1 MKAGMTIL
9 VCTYN
14 GAQRLPAT
22 LRCIAAQQIPSGIA
36 CELLV
41 VNNASTDNSLVVI
54 EEEWQQY
61 DTSINLRIITEARPG
76 LTFARETG
84 FCAAQ
89 YDYIILCDDDN
100 WLAPDYVQTAFAVM
114 ESLPDIGILGGN
126 GNFVFEEPAPAWFLS
141 CNLYAGG
148 KQARES
154 GIVNNQIVYGAGAVL
169 RKSAYEKICAG
180 GFVPALTDRQGM
192 SLSSGGDHELCYVLA
207 LAGYKIWY
215 EDKLRFDHYITA
227 NRLSLPY
234 YLTYI
239 EESARCFSVLEP
251 YKILLKTKNSSRG
264 RFRWEL
270 FKSFWYHIKKMG
282 VLLITKPAA
291 SKQADLR
298 VLRKLQYTLLIQRLR
313 SYRRFSIFEDNFNKA
328 VSLQNDLLRKV
339 KQRKAI
345 ATNTNSNPSATR

>member
-1 MKAGMTIL
+1 MTIL

-14 GAQRLPAT
+14 GAERLPVT
-22 LRCIAAQQIPSGIA
+22 LRFIAAQQIPAGLG

-41 VNNASTDNSLVVI
+41 VNNASTDNSLEVI
-54 EEEWQQY
+54 KKEWQQY
-61 DTSINLRIITEARPG
+61 DTAISLRVITETRPG

-89 YDYIILCDDDN
+89 HEYIILCDDDN

-114 ESLPDIGILGGN
+114 ESQPEIGILGGN
-126 GNFVFEEPAPAWFLS
+126 GNFVFEEPAPAWLLS

-148 KQARES
+148 EQASKS
-154 GIVNNQIVYGAGAVL
+154 GKVNNQIVYGAGAVL

-227 NRLSLPY
+227 NRLTLPY

-239 EESARCFSVLEP
+239 EESAHCFSVLEP
-251 YKILLKTKNSSRG
+251 YKILLKTKNKSIF

-270 FKSFWYHIKKMG
+270 FKSFWYHMRKMG
-282 VLLITKPAA
+282 VLLITKPIA
-291 SKQADLR
+291 SKQTDDR
-298 VLRKLQYTLLIQRLR
+298 ELRKLQYTLLIQRLR
-313 SYRRFSIFEDNFNKA
+313 SYGRISLFENNFSKA
-328 VSLQNDLLRKV
+328 VSLQNELLRKV
-339 KQRKAI
+339 KQRNPI
-345 ATNTNSNPSATR
+345 ATNTNSNPSAAQ